1 MALQRTSSFSSDGFS
16 DASSLEIVSRHV
28 FELDMRLRRL
38 QPAVDELAATLAAQ
52 ILSHDATRRRLL
64 DFEERLSCM
73 QTRLQAHQAQL
84 RCFAWSFCCELHCL
98 LAFPPPRMME
108 SVVSQPQ
115 HSTSFGI
122 HLLFV
127 RCW

>member
-28 FELDMRLRRL
+28 FELDMRLRRV

-64 DFEERLSCM
+64 DLEERLPCM
-73 QTRLQAHQAQL
+73 QARLQAQQAQL
-84 RCFAWSFCCELHCL
+84 RLQFALLGLSCASFT
-98 LAFPPPRMME
+98 AF
-108 SVVSQPQ
+108 
-115 HSTSFGI
+115 
-122 HLLFV
+122 LFFF
-127 RCW
+127 RRG